1 VISTTG
7 FWVLDKSM
15 SKPITQI
22 TVAGNGDMT
31 LPSMTKLLKAYFD
44 PELAIAPP
52 FLLYSFLFSESV
64 AFRCLCQN
72 YMQREKLN
80 KEITS
85 II

>member
-1 VISTTG
+1 
-7 FWVLDKSM
+7 M
-15 SKPITQI
+15 YKPITQI
-22 TVAGNGDMT
+22 IVAGSGDMI

-44 PELAIAPP
+44 LKLAIAPF

-72 YMQREKLN
+72 YMQREKVN